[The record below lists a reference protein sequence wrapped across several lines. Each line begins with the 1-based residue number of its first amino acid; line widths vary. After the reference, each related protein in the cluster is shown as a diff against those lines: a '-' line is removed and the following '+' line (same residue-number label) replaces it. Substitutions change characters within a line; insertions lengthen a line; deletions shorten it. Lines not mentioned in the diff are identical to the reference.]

1 MTQDIIDE
9 LMALD
14 HDNSCKVINDSYI
27 KISDGHYK
35 DISTDS
41 DHTERS
47 YDSYSSG
54 EGLIK
59 VTVNFQEYPMNSTLG
74 THDATLDINDD
85 IPNTETSTNKE
96 NNEIDNLMIEGINN
110 FKDYV
115 KSTIDKLYETI
126 DILKQ
131 ELVEKN
137 ILIRALTSR
146 DVNNNNISDR
156 DSTKSISIGPNA
168 DSANVDHTR
177 DIQNDTFDKETI
189 NIHEAVPN
197 TSVNSEKMST
207 LGERYPWQ
215 MHSSGAATKI
225 MGNMG
230 YKGKGLGKSE
240 NGITEP
246 ISIKR
251 PELEKGKK
259 KLYIISSS
267 MLNQMDEKRLSK
279 NNVEVKVRCHGGC
292 TVKCSYTHL
301 PQLFREKLDYVLL
314 HIGSNDCT
322 SKTSDEVLD
331 EIQQL
336 NKYISKTLPCAKIII
351 SLPIMRADNA
361 MASVI
366 QKNLKLKLKRLF
378 YPCLENSNIDLSD
391 LGKKGLHLNQ
401 QGTKKMAGNII
412 SLIKR
417 L

>member
-1 MTQDIIDE
+1 MTKDIIAE
-9 LMALD
+9 LMGLD
-14 HDNSCKVINDSYI
+14 QDDSCKVINDPYI
-27 KISDGHYK
+27 KTSDCHYK
-35 DISTDS
+35 NISIDS
-41 DHTERS
+41 DHPES
-47 YDSYSSG
+47 SDESYSSD

-59 VTVNFQEYPMNSTLG
+59 VNVDFQEYPLNSTLS
-74 THDATLDINDD
+74 THDVTLDINDD
-85 IPNTETSTNKE
+85 IPIKVIPPINTEK
-96 NNEIDNLMIEGINN
+96 NEIDNLMIEGINN

-126 DILKQ
+126 DFLKQ

-146 DVNNNNISDR
+146 DLNNNNISDGDKR
-156 DSTKSISIGPNA
+156 NNSISIGPYAN
-168 DSANVDHTR
+168 SANVDHKR
-177 DIQNDTFDKETI
+177 DIPNETFNKERNHI
-189 NIHEAVPN
+189 QEAVEN
-197 TSVNSEKMST
+197 TSETMST

-215 MHSSGAATKI
+215 LHSSGAATKI
-225 MGNMG
+225 MENMG

-251 PELEKGKK
+251 PELDKGKK

-267 MLNQMDEKRLSK
+267 MLNQIDEKRLST

-292 TVKCSYTHL
+292 TVKCSYSHL
-301 PQLFREKLDYVLL
+301 PELFREKPDYVLL

-322 SKTSDEVLD
+322 SKTSDEVLN
-331 EIQQL
+331 EIEQL
-336 NKYISKTLPCAKIII
+336 TKYISKTLPCAKIII
-351 SLPIMRADNA
+351 SLPIVRADNA
-361 MASVI
+361 RAGII

-401 QGTKKMAGNII
+401 QGTRKMAGNII